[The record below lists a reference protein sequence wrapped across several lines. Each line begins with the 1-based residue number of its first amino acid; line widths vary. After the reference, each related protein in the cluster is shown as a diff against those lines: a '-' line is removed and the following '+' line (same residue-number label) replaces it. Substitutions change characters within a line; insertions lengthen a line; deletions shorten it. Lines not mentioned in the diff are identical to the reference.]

1 MPDDLPDAVLRL
13 YFKDG
18 AIIFSETSYVTIS
31 DSTASPLQVSANTME
46 WLFHHGLKHNEI
58 FGKKFNY
65 AILPDAVFGLKYLI
79 SAHFG
84 NCGKSSPTILMKL
97 ADMIYQKN

>member
-1 MPDDLPDAVLRL
+1 M
-13 YFKDG
+13 YFKNG
-18 AIIFSETSYVTIS
+18 VIISSGTWYASIS
-31 DSTASPLQVSANTME
+31 DSTASPLHISAKTME

-97 ADMIYQKN
+97 VDMIYYYYKNC